1 MNSSFHPFLLEGE
14 RQGQRYRVAVPQ
26 TALAGLAG
34 NLLSRRP
41 GSSIEFQE
49 HRDYQ
54 PGDDLR
60 RMDWNIYAR
69 TDRLVIKLHREE
81 VNPHLDLV
89 LDGSRSM
96 SLENTAKGQ
105 AVCFL
110 AALLAVAASNA
121 GCSHS
126 VWLGQGGF
134 RRLHND
140 RGLPST
146 WTGLSFEGTRTLAED
161 FQILRPVLKRQG
173 IRVLISD
180 LMFPGDPLAV
190 LRRLAD
196 GAAGVLVIQLLARDD
211 LSTPEPGSLRLVDSE
226 TAEEL
231 DLYLDPQAARHYQ
244 QALARHQNDWQEA
257 CRQVRSHQVAL
268 EAETLLESFS
278 LRSIE
283 ETGFLLPA

>member
-1 MNSSFHPFLLEGE
+1 MNSLLHTQLLEGE
-14 RQGQRYRVAVPQ
+14 RQGQRYRIAVPQ
-26 TALAGLAG
+26 TALAGQAG

-60 RMDWNIYAR
+60 RIDWNIYAR
-69 TDRLVIKLHREE
+69 TDRLVVKLNREE

-89 LDGSRSM
+89 IDGSRSM
-96 SLENTAKGQ
+96 DLENTAKAQ

-121 GCSHS
+121 GCSHA

-134 RRLHND
+134 RRIQND
-140 RGLPST
+140 RGVPST
-146 WTGLSFEGTRTLAED
+146 WAGLSFEGTRSLADD
-161 FQILRPVLKRQG
+161 FQILRPGLKRQG
-173 IRVLISD
+173 IRVLVSD
-180 LMFPGDPLAV
+180 LLFPGDPLIV

-211 LSTPEPGSLRLVDSE
+211 LNSPEPGSLRMVDSE
-226 TAEEL
+226 TSEEL
-231 DLYLDPQAARHYQ
+231 DLYIDPQAARHYQ

-257 CRQVRSHQVAL
+257 CRHVRTHQVTL
-268 EAETLLESFS
+268 EAETLLESYS
-278 LRSIE
+278 LRAVE